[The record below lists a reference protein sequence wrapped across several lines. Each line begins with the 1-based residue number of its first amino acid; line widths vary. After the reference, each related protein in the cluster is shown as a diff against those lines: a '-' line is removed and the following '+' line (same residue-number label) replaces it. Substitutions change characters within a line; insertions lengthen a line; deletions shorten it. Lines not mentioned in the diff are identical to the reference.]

1 MKGFGEAEMKTVD
14 CNIEINIAPE
24 KIIQAFTDAAILK
37 GWWGVE
43 KSLIE
48 LKPGGIY
55 TLAWFVSENGMKY
68 ISTGVI
74 KQYNPGVKL
83 HVGDYMYLSAERPF
97 LGPLNLIV
105 EATATNN
112 GTVLHLQ
119 QGPYIENGGEHWDWY
134 YKVVN
139 DAWPKVLQTLKQYL
153 EK

>member
-1 MKGFGEAEMKTVD
+1 MRTVD
-14 CNIEINIAPE
+14 CRIEINSAPE
-24 KIIQAFTDAAILK
+24 TIIQAFTGAEMLK

-48 LKPGGIY
+48 LKQAGIY
-55 TLAWFVSENGMKY
+55 TTAWFVSENGLKY

-74 KQYNPGVKL
+74 KEFIDGKKL
-83 HVGDYMYLSAERPF
+83 HVDDYMYLSPERPF

-105 EATATNN
+105 EASAAPK
-112 GTVLHLQ
+112 GSLLRLQ
-119 QGPYIENGGEHWDWY
+119 QGPYPVGRGEDWDWY
-134 YKVVN
+134 YEAVN